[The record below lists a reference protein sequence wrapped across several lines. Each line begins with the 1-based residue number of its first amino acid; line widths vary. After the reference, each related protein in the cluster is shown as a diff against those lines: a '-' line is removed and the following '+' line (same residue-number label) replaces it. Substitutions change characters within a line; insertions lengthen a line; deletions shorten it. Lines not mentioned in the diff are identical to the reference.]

1 MSISNYS
8 PVIITSD
15 SSIPFIPS
23 LLTIPTYPNLPII
36 SSVNPIISFPLH
48 PSLDLNKDRKLQ
60 EMMTKFFYYKTLDKW
75 LKKEKDML
83 ELLNYLRVTNGN
95 VEVITPEQK
104 NTQGNDNQQLIDT
117 KVNFIEKNVLSK
129 DDVYRILKKFVRE
142 TSTNWYDLEEKGTY
156 FVKEIIKKFI
166 KNKFKDVL
174 ENKRTNTRL

>member
-15 SSIPFIPS
+15 SSVPFIPS
-23 LLTIPTYPNLPII
+23 LLTVPNFPNIPII
-36 SSVNPIISFPLH
+36 SSINPIISFPLH
-48 PSLDLNKDRKLQ
+48 PSLDLNRDHKLH

-83 ELLNYLRVTNGN
+83 ELLNYLKVTNGN
-95 VEVITPEQK
+95 VELTSPSEQSTA
-104 NTQGNDNQQLIDT
+104 NNDNQQTIDT
-117 KVNFIEKNVLSK
+117 KVDFIEKNVLSK
-129 DDVYRILKKFVRE
+129 DDVYRILKKFIRE

-166 KNKFKDVL
+166 KSKFKEAL
-174 ENKRTNTRL
+174 ASKRTNMRL